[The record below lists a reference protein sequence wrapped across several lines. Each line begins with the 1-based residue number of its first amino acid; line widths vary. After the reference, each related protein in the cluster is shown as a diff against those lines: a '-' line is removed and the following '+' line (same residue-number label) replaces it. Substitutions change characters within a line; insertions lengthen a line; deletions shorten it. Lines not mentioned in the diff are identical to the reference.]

1 MSGGKAARRRPSA
14 TSSQRR
20 VVERRP
26 RYGTQR
32 SGPSSHSARA
42 PWMLSQDQ
50 WSWLAPPAGA
60 LQLTGWAVLP
70 LRAFLGLT
78 FCFAGLQKLANPS
91 FFSASN
97 PSSIQAQLAGA
108 ARRSPIHGLIGPL
121 GHVAVPLG
129 VLIALAELAVGLG
142 TVVGLWTRLAAAG
155 GMIISFSLFL
165 VVSFHSNPY
174 YTGSDIVFV
183 FAWTVLLLGGSGGV
197 LCADALLADLARA
210 RQGANRSAIV
220 PVAFETVQMVCGA
233 YSSGNCSARHNEPCA
248 PGPCPYLARD
258 EPSPHTRHATAI
270 DRRTFTIKAAW
281 TGALAAVGL
290 VGAGFAAGVGR
301 LASSSRGSGAATVG
315 AGTSLG
321 SAPTTTTTQGATSG
335 AEPSAPSSSAPG
347 SSATNH
353 PPGTRIGPAADV
365 PVGGSASF
373 QDPSSGDPSL
383 VVQPSAGRFLAFDAV
398 CPHAGCVVRYDQGNK
413 LFACPCHGSV
423 FSGETGAVESGP
435 APTGLTRLAISK
447 GSDGELYVS

>member
-1 MSGGKAARRRPSA
+1 MAGRKAARRRPSA
-14 TSSQRR
+14 ASSTLR

-26 RYGTQR
+26 RSGTQR
-32 SGPSSHSARA
+32 TGPSSHSARA
-42 PWMLSQDQ
+42 RWILSRDQ

-60 LQLTGWAVLP
+60 LQLTGWAALP
-70 LRAFLGLT
+70 LRAFLGFT
-78 FCFAGLQKLANPS
+78 FCFAGLQKLANPG

-155 GMIISFSLFL
+155 GMFISFSLFL
-165 VVSFHSNPY
+165 AVSFHSNPY

-197 LCADALLADLARA
+197 LCADALLADFARD

-233 YSSGNCSARHNEPCA
+233 YKSGNCSARHNEPCA
-248 PGPCPYLARD
+248 PGPCPYLAQH
-258 EPSPHTRHATAI
+258 EASPPARPAAAI
-270 DRRTFTIKAAW
+270 DRRTFTVKAAW
-281 TGALAAVGL
+281 TGVLAAVGL
-290 VGAGFAAGVGR
+290 MSAGFVAAVGR
-301 LASSSRGSGAATVG
+301 LASSSHGSGAATVR

-321 SAPTTTTTQGATSG
+321 SAPSTTPTQGATSG
-335 AEPSAPSSSAPG
+335 AGPSAPSSSPPS
-347 SSATNH
+347 SSAATH

-365 PVGGSASF
+365 PVGGSGSF

-398 CPHAGCVVRYDQGNK
+398 CPHAGCVVQYDPGNK

-423 FSGETGAVESGP
+423 FNAETGAVESGP
-435 APTGLTRLAISK
+435 APAGLTRLTIRM